1 MIKSRHTERGD
12 TKMTKNAV
20 TPADELEVIETEAA
34 DETEA
39 EITFSPKDLAAELG
53 TDAKSFRRWLRNYTP
68 DRAADNGGRWVFT
81 ADRKA
86 ELIAAYNASDE
97 TDAEAVEEADEA

>member
-1 MIKSRHTERGD
+1 
-12 TKMTKNAV
+12 MTKNAV
-20 TPADELEVIETEAA
+20 TPADELDEIETEAT

-39 EITFSPKDLAAELG
+39 EEITFSPKDLADELG

-86 ELIAAYNASDE
+86 ELIAAYNKSDDE
-97 TDAEAVEEADEA
+97 TDDAVEEADEA